1 MAMRDVGKNKGEKKF
16 ALALSFIGLLAAI
29 SVSPFLNFEP
39 INLIKLT
46 FLTLGASYL
55 LPGLLKRIFNSKGM
69 HIGIREKI
77 LAIGVTFLVLIVVN
91 VLLNLEII
99 VEVLFGVFG
108 RNNGAI
114 SYIAL
119 LIVFLSAMFVSSTQ
133 ITSITRI
140 FAITGN
146 IVLGYAIVQLMGLD
160 PIDWTGE
167 GPFSTLGNLNFSAA
181 FMAMHASL
189 LFVQVF
195 LVPRNAWHTRIWFSL
210 VLIVELF
217 VIWETTSIQGL
228 AMVAIVSILL
238 LIRSA
243 AKRRVFLLY
252 PLLGTSFLVGII
264 SILGSLGFGP
274 LSMLRQDTML
284 FRLDYWT
291 TGISIAMSKPLFGI
305 GMDAYGNFYREYRN
319 EAAATRNYFDRTA
332 NTAHNIPIDV
342 AAGAGIFAGIC
353 FLALLMIPAYLS
365 LKAILFSSD
374 INQVS
379 ISAVS
384 LGFVFQQFVS
394 INQIGTAVW
403 GWIFLGLVI
412 NAHSAS
418 QLPGAPENQVLR
430 KSKGAT
436 LTGIKKRADGKAFA
450 SLLLQVISVAL
461 GLTLALI
468 PLLADANFSKAVRS
482 EDRQGQWQVATGLGG
497 NQYLMEF
504 ALKSSVAANNP
515 SEIFDRA
522 MELTKRYPR
531 SYYGWSV
538 RAGLVTNSNED
549 RQRALDYLRLL
560 DPLNTD
566 IPKTPISD

>member
-1 MAMRDVGKNKGEKKF
+1 MAIRDVVKNESEKKF
-16 ALALSFIGLLAAI
+16 ALAISFIGLLAAI

-39 INLIKLT
+39 INLIKLAS
-46 FLTLGASYL
+46 LTIGASYL

-69 HIGIREKI
+69 HIGMREKI

-91 VLLNLEII
+91 VLVHLEII

-119 LIVFLSAMFVSSTQ
+119 LIVFLSALYVSSTQ
-133 ITSITRI
+133 IPSITRI

-195 LVPRNAWHTRIWFSL
+195 LVPKNAWHTRIWFSL

-228 AMVAIVSILL
+228 AMIAIVSILL

-243 AKRRVFLLY
+243 AKRRRFLLY
-252 PLLGTSFLVGII
+252 PLLGASFLVGII
-264 SILGSLGFGP
+264 SILGSLGLGP

-342 AAGAGIFAGIC
+342 AAGAGIFSGIC

-418 QLPGAPENQVLR
+418 QVPPTNRVLH
-430 KSKGAT
+430 KSQGST
-436 LTGIKKRADGKAFA
+436 LTGIMKRADGKTLA
-450 SLLLQVISVAL
+450 SLLLQVLSAAL

-468 PLLADANFSKAVRS
+468 PLVADANFSKVVRS
-482 EDRQGQWQVATGLGG
+482 EDRKGQWQVATGLGG

-515 SEIFDRA
+515 TEIFDRA

-560 DPLNTD
+560 DPLNTE
-566 IPKTPISD
+566 IPKTPLSD

>member
-1 MAMRDVGKNKGEKKF
+1 MAIRVVEKSKGEKKF
-16 ALALSFIGLLAAI
+16 AIAISLIGLLAAI

-39 INLIKLT
+39 INLIKLV
-46 FLTLGASYL
+46 FLTIGASYL
-55 LPGLLKRIFNSKGM
+55 LPGLLKRIFDSKGM
-69 HIGIREKI
+69 SIGMREKT
-77 LAIGVTFLVLIVVN
+77 LAIGVTFLLLIVVN
-91 VLLNLEII
+91 VLLHLEII

-119 LIVFLSAMFVSSTQ
+119 LIVFLSALYVSSTQ
-133 ITSITRI
+133 IPIITRM

-228 AMVAIVSILL
+228 AMIAIVSILL

-243 AKRRVFLLY
+243 AKRRRFLLY
-252 PLLGTSFLVGII
+252 PLLGASFLVGII

-291 TGISIAMSKPLFGI
+291 TGISIAMSEPLFGI
-305 GMDAYGNFYREYRN
+305 GMDSYGNFYREYRN
-319 EAAATRNYFDRTA
+319 QAAATRNYFDRTA

-342 AAGAGIFAGIC
+342 AAGAGLFAGIC

-412 NAHSAS
+412 NAHGAS
-418 QLPGAPENQVLR
+418 KLPGAPENQVQY
-430 KSKGAT
+430 KSKGVA
-436 LTGIKKRADGKAFA
+436 LTGAKKNAKGKTLA
-450 SLLLQVISVAL
+450 SLLLKGLLVSV

-468 PLLADANFSKAVRS
+468 PLVADANFSKAVRNG
-482 EDRQGQWQVATGLGG
+482 DRQEQWQIAKGLGG

-504 ALKSSVAANNP
+504 SLKSSVASNNP

-538 RAGLVTNSNED
+538 RAGLITNSIED

-560 DPLNTD
+560 DPLNTE
-566 IPKTPISD
+566 IPKRPLTD